1 MRHTQQARAI
11 KSTLSTYMSVRAQ
24 TWAAHARALIVRAGK
39 RYTLNSKETIP
50 SKAKSVKTLSS
61 LVKRSAQLTTGIACA
76 LALAAGAPSIAN
88 AQVLTTDIVCGK
100 TADARGITADN
111 LPDIDATNAIVMS
124 KDGSIYYARSADEQV
139 KIASI
144 TKVMTAIL
152 TIENCK
158 MDEKVTVSSAAATV
172 GNSTAGLLEGDELT
186 VEQAL
191 RGLMI
196 PSGNDAAIVLAE
208 HVGKKIDPKTKDA
221 EATFVKA
228 MNERAKE
235 LGCTGTLFENPHGLD
250 FDEWAGDMH
259 STAHDAALMMQEAMK
274 SDAFR
279 EIVASDDSWIEVTG
293 ADGSDHSHSMDTHN
307 ELLGQDGNIGGKT
320 GTTDDAGYCFTA
332 AYDRDGD
339 ETYTVVLN
347 STTTDQRFTDTA
359 TLANWYYGHKVTV
372 AIANTQEKTANG
384 NPLIARISQTDWTD
398 KTIDATLADP
408 AAQATIFSLAGE
420 VTEKVAY
427 DDLSGTVHVGDKV
440 GSLTLKQDG
449 IKVVVTDLV
458 ADEEG
463 SGPNPIEWLL
473 VKLDRLS
480 RRIENRPLA
489 AESETVAKAPEV

>member
-1 MRHTQQARAI
+1 MPE
-11 KSTLSTYMSVRAQ
+11 
-24 TWAAHARALIVRAGK
+24 
-39 RYTLNSKETIP
+39 ETTP
-50 SKAKSVKTLSS
+50 SKAKSVKPFTSFA
-61 LVKRSAQLTTGIACA
+61 KRSAQFAAGLICA
-76 LALAAGAPSIAN
+76 VALVAGAPTVAG
-88 AQVLTTDIVCGK
+88 AQVLTTDDICGK
-100 TADARGITADN
+100 TADARGITAEN
-111 LPDIDATNAIVMS
+111 LPDIEATNAVVMR
-124 KDGSIYYARSADEQV
+124 KDGTVYYARSADDQV

-152 TIENCK
+152 TVENCK
-158 MDEKVTVSSAAATV
+158 MDEKITVSNAAATV

-196 PSGNDAAIVLAE
+196 PSGNDAAIALAE

-221 EATFVKA
+221 VATFVKA
-228 MNERAKE
+228 MNERAKK
-235 LGCTGTLFENPHGLD
+235 LGCTGTVFENPHGLD

-259 STAHDAALMMQEAMK
+259 STAHDVALMMQEAMK
-274 SDAFR
+274 NDTFR
-279 EIVASDDSWIEVTG
+279 KIVASDDSWIEVTG

-307 ELLGQDGNIGGKT
+307 VLLGQDGNIGGKT
-320 GTTDDAGYCFTA
+320 GTTDDAGYCFTS

-339 ETYTVVLN
+339 EVYTVVLN
-347 STTTDQRFTDTA
+347 SATNDQRFADTA
-359 TLANWYYGHKVTV
+359 TLANWYYGHKITV

-384 NPLIARISQTDWTD
+384 NPLMARVGQTDWTD

-408 AAQATIFSLAGE
+408 AAQTTVFSLAGK
-420 VTEKVAY
+420 VTEKLSY

-440 GSLTLKQDG
+440 GSITLKQDG
-449 IKVVVTDLV
+449 TKIAVVDLV

-480 RRIENRPLA
+480 RRIDNRPLT

>member
-1 MRHTQQARAI
+1 
-11 KSTLSTYMSVRAQ
+11 MSVRAQ
-24 TWAAHARALIVRAGK
+24 TWAAHARALIVRASK
-39 RYTLNSKETIP
+39 RYTLNSEETIP

-61 LVKRSAQLTTGIACA
+61 LAKRSAQLTAGIACA
-76 LALAAGAPSIAN
+76 LALAAGMPSIAD

-124 KDGSIYYARSADEQV
+124 KDGSVYYARSADEQV

-152 TIENCK
+152 AIENCK
-158 MDEKVTVSSAAATV
+158 MDEKVTVSNAAATV

-221 EATFVKA
+221 VATFVKV
-228 MNERAKE
+228 MNERAKK
-235 LGCTGTLFENPHGLD
+235 LGCTGTVFENPHGLD

-259 STAHDAALMMQEAMK
+259 STAHDVALMMQEAMK
-274 SDAFR
+274 NDTFR

-320 GTTDDAGYCFTA
+320 GTTDDAGYCFTG
-332 AYDRDGD
+332 AYNRDGD

-347 STTTDQRFTDTA
+347 SSTTDQRFADTA
-359 TLANWYYGHKVTV
+359 ALANWYYGHKVTV

-384 NPLIARISQTDWTD
+384 NPLMARIGQTVWNA
-398 KTIDATLADP
+398 KSTIRSSSASP
-408 AAQATIFSLAGE
+408 F
-420 VTEKVAY
+420 
-427 DDLSGTVHVGDKV
+427 TVK
-440 GSLTLKQDG
+440 SN
-449 IKVVVTDLV
+449 
-458 ADEEG
+458 
-463 SGPNPIEWLL
+463 S
-473 VKLDRLS
+473 
-480 RRIENRPLA
+480 
-489 AESETVAKAPEV
+489 

>member
-1 MRHTQQARAI
+1 M
-11 KSTLSTYMSVRAQ
+11 
-24 TWAAHARALIVRAGK
+24 
-39 RYTLNSKETIP
+39 
-50 SKAKSVKTLSS
+50 KTLSS
-61 LVKRSAQLTTGIACA
+61 LVKRSAQLTAGIACA
-76 LALAAGAPSIAN
+76 LALAAGVPSIAN

-100 TADARGITADN
+100 TADARGITAEN

-124 KDGSIYYARSADEQV
+124 KDGSVYYARSADEQV

-152 TIENCK
+152 TVENCK
-158 MDEKVTVSSAAATV
+158 MDEKITVSNAAATV

-196 PSGNDAAIVLAE
+196 PSGNDAAIALAE

-221 EATFVKA
+221 VATFVKA
-228 MNERAKE
+228 MNERAKK

-250 FDEWAGDMH
+250 FDEWTGDMH
-259 STAHDAALMMQEAMK
+259 STAHDVALMMQEAMK
-274 SDAFR
+274 SDTFR

-320 GTTDDAGYCFTA
+320 GTTDDAGYCFTG
-332 AYDRDGD
+332 AYNRDGD

-347 STTTDQRFTDTA
+347 SSTTDQRFADTA
-359 TLANWYYGHKVTV
+359 ALANWYYGHKVTV
-372 AIANTQEKTANG
+372 AIANTQEKTTNG

-458 ADEEG
+458 ANEEG